1 MMKSSTIINLLQDAD
16 LTIPEDLQKELDA
29 HDELP
34 FINGVGGEDAWY
46 NILIPTSID
55 DIDITPAAILHDWRF
70 YTGDNL
76 DNFLD
81 ANRQFLN
88 DIIFII
94 DSNCI
99 TNDLSL
105 KSVRESHKGAW
116 KFYLAVDTYGLN
128 FFVTEKNT
136 QLVGKEL
143 LNRAKQMDKQI
154 KDKKALGKGDMY

>member
-1 MMKSSTIINLLQDAD
+1 MKSKEIFQLLQDAKLDIPAD
-16 LTIPEDLQKELDA
+16 LLAEITINEEIPY
-29 HDELP
+29 
-34 FINGVGGEDAWY
+34 INGVGGEDAWY
-46 NILIPTSID
+46 NILIPTSIN

-76 DNFLD
+76 GDFLT

-94 DSNCI
+94 DSNCM

-105 KSVRESHKGAW
+105 KSVRKSHKGVW
-116 KFYLAVDTYGLN
+116 KFYSAVDMYGLN

-136 QLVGKEL
+136 KVVGEDL
-143 LNRAKQMDKQI
+143 ANRAAHMKEQMIYDKSM
-154 KDKKALGKGDMY
+154 GEGDMY